1 MRWVGC
7 VAALIAGFLLA
18 SCRFIPTADVPA
30 LAGGGAANGAG
41 AFDPEKRVASIWSA
55 KVVPY
60 FEKKAGPFAEV
71 RALAAKSP
79 DEAGA
84 KFGYRAKSEDTPW
97 TLMVK
102 IDGVIVG
109 AETRIPGRDDQR

>member
-1 MRWVGC
+1 MRRSAVPG
-7 VAALIAGFLLA
+7 VLLA

-30 LAGGGAANGAG
+30 IAAAAPTNGAV
-41 AFDPEKRVASIWSA
+41 AFDPEKLVASIWAA

-71 RALAAKSP
+71 RELAAKSP

-84 KFGYRAKSEDTPW
+84 KFGYRAKAEDTPW
-97 TLMVK
+97 TLMVQ
-102 IDGVIVG
+102 IDGVDRRRRH
-109 AETRIPGRDDQR
+109 RIARRDDRR